1 GSPAARREFR
11 GSGRT
16 SCSGVLSPIIRRCEK
31 PRHYKG
37 AVVTSPPP
45 THPKLRMGR
54 LFVRVS
60 ALRDR
65 EPLHTL
71 APVGFEDGDHLSLWD
86 FARRP
91 VEQVRNCSARAGQ
104 RLLLRA
110 VVPFTEKTCRSA
122 KGLQRP
128 KRSSSQQLRLW
139 AESTPTG
146 VVSRR
151 TGVRAKAAVRLRA
164 RNRLHRPERK
174 FR

>member
-71 APVGFEDGDHLSLWD
+71 APVGFEDADHLSLWD

-91 VEQVRNCSARAGQ
+91 VEQVRNCSARARQ

-122 KGLQRP
+122 KGRIDSFARP
-128 KRSSSQQLRLW
+128 LGNDRCLRIPAEDWSRGGSDSSQI
-139 AESTPTG
+139 
-146 VVSRR
+146 
-151 TGVRAKAAVRLRA
+151 KC
-164 RNRLHRPERK
+164 LHRGADNAAANCGLN
-174 FR
+174 